1 MTFLVLYIGSVN
13 AVIHNVVHPAL
24 RATAVAIFVFII
36 NLGGA
41 ALSPAI
47 VGLVSDRRQS
57 LQAAMLMLPVLVFFA
72 GLIALAAATVIG
84 SDMRRLGNGLGLTP
98 PGGASRG

>member
-1 MTFLVLYIGSVN
+1 M
-13 AVIHNVVHPAL
+13 
-24 RATAVAIFVFII
+24 I

-57 LQAAMLMLPVLVFFA
+57 LQTAMLMLPVLVFFA
-72 GLIALAAATVIG
+72 GLIALAAATVVG
-84 SDMRRLGNGLGLTP
+84 SDIRRLDSGIGLA
-98 PGGASRG
+98 PGSAPRG

>member
-1 MTFLVLYIGSVN
+1 
-13 AVIHNVVHPAL
+13 VHPAL
-24 RATAVAIFVFII
+24 RATAVAIFVFIV

-41 ALSPAI
+41 ALSPAV

-72 GLIALAAATVIG
+72 GLIALAAATVVG
-84 SDMRRLGNGLGLTP
+84 TDMRRLGAGLGLAAGEGP
-98 PGGASRG
+98 PRG